1 MIKMGKKAVIKGV
14 TFDVDEVTE
23 EEKEMLLELDEK
35 GYLFVF
41 DREAFNAKYGIDK
54 QLNT

>member
-1 MIKMGKKAVIKGV
+1 MGKKAVIKGV
-14 TFDVDEVTE
+14 VFDLETVTAKK
-23 EEKEMLLELDEK
+23 KETLLQLDEK
-35 GYLFVF
+35 GYLFLF